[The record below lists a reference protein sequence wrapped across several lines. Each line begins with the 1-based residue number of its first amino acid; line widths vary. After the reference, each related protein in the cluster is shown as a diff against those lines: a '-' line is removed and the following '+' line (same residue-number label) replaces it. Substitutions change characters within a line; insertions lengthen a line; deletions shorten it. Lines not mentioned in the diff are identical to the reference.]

1 MVYMNS
7 NRHQTYR
14 HLTNEQASSL
24 NQVRSHIDQL
34 ENTYSG
40 YLLLAQ
46 SEYCL
51 LLPLLN
57 PLVIIQN
64 KKHLKRL
71 CKITDLPKEYLRK
84 MQRNL
89 WLQSA
94 IGFVPIANIIFARK
108 FKCSTRN
115 LNIFEQHL
123 QREEDKLLFMQST
136 DNSNEDGLPVHI
148 TRLFNKCPV
157 VKREQAA
164 NGKHGGRKS
173 RVTSLYY
180 TPYTSLSDLA
190 DSKLV
195 ESIRSKQSND
205 SVASTAINC
214 S

>member
-1 MVYMNS
+1 MVYKSS

-14 HLTNEQASSL
+14 HLTNEQALSL
-24 NQVRSHIDQL
+24 NQVRDHIDEL

-64 KKHLKRL
+64 KKHLKHL

-84 MQRNL
+84 MKRNV

-94 IGFVPIANIIFARK
+94 MGFVPIVNIIFARK

-123 QREEDKLLFMQST
+123 QREEDRLLFMQST
-136 DNSNEDGLPVHI
+136 DSPNEDGLPVHI
-148 TRLFNKCPV
+148 TRLFNKC
-157 VKREQAA
+157 QAA
-164 NGKHGGRKS
+164 KRGQPASGKNEGRK
-173 RVTSLYY
+173 RVTSLYF
-180 TPYTSLSDLA
+180 TPYASLSDLK
-190 DSKLV
+190 DSIK
-195 ESIRSKQSND
+195 SKQSNE
-205 SVASTAINC
+205 SVASTAIN
-214 S
+214 SS